1 MTTLLTIKQAAE
13 YLTISVSTLK
23 RLLAVGA
30 VTSVRIGRSVRFT
43 HEDLDN
49 YINQSKRM
57 RSA

>member
-43 HEDLDN
+43 YEDLDN
-49 YINQSKRM
+49 YISHSKRI